1 MSKNHCRK
9 ATEIEHRIVWNFTQL
24 ENIEF
29 CLNGKVFMKNLK
41 RKLNELFKG
50 NVQLRKDYLRQSE
63 IDRGEWER
71 RNADIALYETT
82 RHLESQR
89 VEPYQANQCADQAQ
103 REKSWLLG
111 ELDTRN
117 KRLSGRSRKR
127 LRNTWRITKNLLARS
142 WKSSSIEVWWVLHA
156 TEREYFYSESAF
168 GSDSGIARQ
177 CEFLERCT
185 RIRWSWNSE
194 QHWIIACSLIH
205 GNHSVHQETL
215 EGLLRTYWVPQET
228 FLKIY
233 LLDTGHLQ
241 HSCKTQRIWQQLLA
255 DWSQLVQAK
264 LLNKS
269 KNWEELQDCTIP
281 TPRFARSHGTWNPF
295 FRTGGTCYQNCTM
308 DNPRNPSSDLH
319 FDYFPNTEDFQCWK
333 VNFKTEVSSHWGCP
347 TIAMLWIKEVEI
359 AKSVDDLVTSQTIEG
374 RDFNPLECLM
384 RQKAS
389 GLKRIIS
396 DQHFRRES
404 VSKSSLL
411 KSTTFFFFY
420 EQDRLLSWSV
430 TIFEQ
435 LELMMQLKTHQTF
448 ERFPCTEMTF
458 KISKQDGIQLHYQQV
473 KHPKKT
479 SWKVCT
485 SWKYEIL
492 FSFSLYWH
500 CTNKRPHETTN
511 NFDIPE
517 WRHQ

>member
-9 ATEIEHRIVWNFTQL
+9 ATEIEHRRVWNFTQL

-29 CLNGKVFMKNLK
+29 CLNGKVFMKTLK

-127 LRNTWRITKNLLARS
+127 LRNNWRITKNLQARS

-156 TEREYFYSESAF
+156 TERENFYSESAF

-233 LLDTGHLQ
+233 LLDTAIFSILVKPKEFGSSFLRIEPNWYRQ
-241 HSCKTQRIWQQLLA
+241 NCWTNQRIEKNCRIVQYQLLDLPGVMEPGILFFA
-255 DWSQLVQAK
+255 L
-264 LLNKS
+264 
-269 KNWEELQDCTIP
+269 EELIIKIVRWKIREIGARTCILIFSL
-281 TPRFARSHGTWNPF
+281 TPKTSSVGRSISRLKYP
-295 FRTGGTCYQNCTM
+295 
-308 DNPRNPSSDLH
+308 L
-319 FDYFPNTEDFQCWK
+319 TEDVLQSQCY
-333 VNFKTEVSSHWGCP
+333 G
-347 TIAMLWIKEVEI
+347 
-359 AKSVDDLVTSQTIEG
+359 
-374 RDFNPLECLM
+374 
-384 RQKAS
+384 
-389 GLKRIIS
+389 
-396 DQHFRRES
+396 
-404 VSKSSLL
+404 SK
-411 KSTTFFFFY
+411 K
-420 EQDRLLSWSV
+420 
-430 TIFEQ
+430 
-435 LELMMQLKTHQTF
+435 
-448 ERFPCTEMTF
+448 
-458 KISKQDGIQLHYQQV
+458 
-473 KHPKKT
+473 
-479 SWKVCT
+479 
-485 SWKYEIL
+485 
-492 FSFSLYWH
+492 
-500 CTNKRPHETTN
+500 
-511 NFDIPE
+511 
-517 WRHQ
+517 WR